1 MGVNF
6 MDLTPTVA
14 SLLQPSDVPGVKGL
28 CLAGEAIT
36 KENIKV
42 WGPALD
48 LQCCYGPSECTIYCT
63 WNGDLEGSSEP
74 TNIGR
79 SIGSVSWLVDP
90 SDHNVLQPIG
100 CIGEILVEGPI
111 LARGYLNDPKKT
123 FESFIFDPKW
133 AQGGGRRM
141 YKTGDLGRYNS
152 DGTITYLG
160 RRDTQVKLNGQRL
173 ELGEIEYHVKANL
186 PAGAHSAVELVR
198 IGDPQ
203 TGIKALATFVS
214 FGSSSSVPASRQDW
228 QLLPFTDSLQSIAEN
243 LAVALTKSLPGYM
256 VPTLFLPTPSMPMT
270 ASGKLDRRQ
279 LRKQCESL
287 SQEQAAIYRLGKQSS
302 RALSTTM
309 EVKFQG
315 LWESVLKLK
324 PGSVK
329 ADDTF
334 FQLGGDSIGAMR
346 LVTAARLQGI
356 SISVA
361 EILQNPRLADFA
373 AKAGSAVVPDDT
385 LNSGPQAFS
394 LLSPSELL
402 TKHIASECRVS
413 MESIQDAYPCSPL
426 QEGLIALST
435 KSPGAYV
442 AQNVYQ
448 LPSDINLDRFKK
460 AWEMVFE
467 HESML
472 RTRVVHTKEH
482 GFLQVVVRD
491 SPSWNRVSSEEE
503 LDRLRKLPPHNGGIL
518 SQYTIVGDN
527 TDHPQFVWTA
537 HHALYDSW
545 CIPLLFR
552 KVEALYND
560 IQSVDVASNVPYS
573 RFIKYLSE
581 INVTASDDFWK
592 ARLSGTTAVSFPP
605 LPHPAYQVRATSIS
619 KYNISLSHGSRR
631 NITLPSIIR
640 AAWALV
646 IGVYSGSAE
655 DVVFG
660 EILSGRDAS
669 VPGIADMVGPTIT
682 TVPTRIRIGPD
693 VSIAE
698 FLEDVQAQSAEML
711 PFQHSG
717 LQHIKRISDDTA
729 IACSF
734 QNLLSITVN
743 NGEMPNS
750 LCEFQSSGTAG
761 SNFSSYPLAILC
773 GVEDGGAKI
782 GIDCHYDEGA
792 ISIWQV
798 ERILGQF
805 EFFLHRLNSNTG
817 MNEKLGQISILNSTD
832 QVTIQNWNSAPL
844 KHVDKCIHDIIESQ
858 VDLQPASKT
867 AIDSYDISLT
877 YSELGQ
883 LSTRLAQYI
892 VEQRLECDI
901 IPFCFEKSA
910 WAIVAM
916 LAVMKSG
923 RAFVP
928 LDPAAPLAR
937 LRDITG
943 DTEANFILCSAGYQA
958 LCQSLVPCAV
968 VVNQQTIK
976 RLPSYNCKLP
986 RCNSSSPAYVIF
998 TSGST
1003 GKPKYVIS

>member
-1 MGVNF
+1 
-6 MDLTPTVA
+6 
-14 SLLQPSDVPGVKGL
+14 
-28 CLAGEAIT
+28 
-36 KENIKV
+36 
-42 WGPALD
+42 
-48 LQCCYGPSECTIYCT
+48 
-63 WNGDLEGSSEP
+63 
-74 TNIGR
+74 
-79 SIGSVSWLVDP
+79 
-90 SDHNVLQPIG
+90 
-100 CIGEILVEGPI
+100 
-111 LARGYLNDPKKT
+111 
-123 FESFIFDPKW
+123 
-133 AQGGGRRM
+133 
-141 YKTGDLGRYNS
+141 
-152 DGTITYLG
+152 
-160 RRDTQVKLNGQRL
+160 
-173 ELGEIEYHVKANL
+173 
-186 PAGAHSAVELVR
+186 
-198 IGDPQ
+198 
-203 TGIKALATFVS
+203 
-214 FGSSSSVPASRQDW
+214 
-228 QLLPFTDSLQSIAEN
+228 
-243 LAVALTKSLPGYM
+243 
-256 VPTLFLPTPSMPMT
+256 
-270 ASGKLDRRQ
+270 
-279 LRKQCESL
+279 
-287 SQEQAAIYRLGKQSS
+287 
-302 RALSTTM
+302 
-309 EVKFQG
+309 
-315 LWESVLKLK
+315 
-324 PGSVK
+324 
-329 ADDTF
+329 
-334 FQLGGDSIGAMR
+334 
-346 LVTAARLQGI
+346 
-356 SISVA
+356 
-361 EILQNPRLADFA
+361 
-373 AKAGSAVVPDDT
+373 
-385 LNSGPQAFS
+385 
-394 LLSPSELL
+394 
-402 TKHIASECRVS
+402 